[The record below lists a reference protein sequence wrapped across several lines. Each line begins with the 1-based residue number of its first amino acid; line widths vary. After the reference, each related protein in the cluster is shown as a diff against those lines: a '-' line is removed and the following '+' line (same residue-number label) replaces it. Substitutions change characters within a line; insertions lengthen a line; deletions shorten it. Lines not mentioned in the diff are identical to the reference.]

1 MKIIIQLTA
10 LFISLLISASA
21 MAVCNP
27 NIIITKP
34 NNMYTDNNDGTVF
47 DTNTGLMWQKCPLGL
62 SGADCTT
69 GTQQQLNWQA
79 ALNAANDNTGS
90 GYTDWRVPNKNELNS
105 LIEYACYS
113 PAINESVFP
122 GLSTVTN
129 ATNFFWTSTPFTSYS
144 RSEDASAWFVDF
156 NDGSTLPYPNAD
168 VFNQKDEL
176 HFVRLVRGFVV
187 LDNPQIRVAPP
198 AASKPATSKPGAE

>member
-10 LFISLLISASA
+10 FIISLLISSSA
-21 MAVCNP
+21 MAVCNA

-34 NNMYTDNNDGTVF
+34 DSMYTDNNDGTVF

-62 SGADCTT
+62 SGADCAS
-69 GTQQQLNWQA
+69 GIQQQLDWQA
-79 ALNAANDNTGS
+79 ALNAANNNTGS

-113 PAINESVFP
+113 PAINENVFP

-129 ATNFFWTSTPFTSYS
+129 TENFFWTSSPFTPGAGRDSHATVWYIN
-144 RSEDASAWFVDF
+144 F
-156 NDGSTLPYPNAD
+156 NDGGTLPSPSTNLD
-168 VFNQKDEL
+168 VFNSKAEL
-176 HFVRLVRGFVV
+176 HSVRLVRGFVV
-187 LDNPQIRVAPP
+187 LDNPQIQAPP
-198 AASKPATSKPGAE
+198 DLSIPAAE